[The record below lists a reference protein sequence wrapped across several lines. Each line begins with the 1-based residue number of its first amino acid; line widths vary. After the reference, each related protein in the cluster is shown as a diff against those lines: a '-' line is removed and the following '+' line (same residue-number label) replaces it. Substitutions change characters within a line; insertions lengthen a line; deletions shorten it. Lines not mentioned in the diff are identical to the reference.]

1 MMMARLSLLKCL
13 PRLASMAPFLCL
25 IVAQWECPDMAPPQC
40 GRLGARSLL
49 TGCRMGG
56 VFATH
61 LCCQSPDGG
70 LRRLHARYVLY
81 QTMPAV
87 FPQRARRPIPGFS
100 HCFRLRFNSLYGSC
114 SLRRFS

>member
-49 TGCRMGG
+49 TGCRVGG

-61 LCCQSPDGG
+61 LCCQSPKGG
-70 LRRLHARYVLY
+70 FARTPPTLRLISNHAGSVSATG
-81 QTMPAV
+81 QAP
-87 FPQRARRPIPGFS
+87 
-100 HCFRLRFNSLYGSC
+100 NSRIIQLFQFA
-114 SLRRFS
+114 L

>member
-49 TGCRMGG
+49 TGRRVGG

-61 LCCQSPDGG
+61 PVLPVAKRWVAKTPPT
-70 LRRLHARYVLY
+70 LRLISNHAGSVSATG
-81 QTMPAV
+81 QAP
-87 FPQRARRPIPGFS
+87 
-100 HCFRLRFNSLYGSC
+100 NSRILQ
-114 SLRRFS
+114 LFQFAL